1 MGINVG
7 MLIFGLFDSALA
19 FFLVYCLWVS
29 WLKGKRIGQILGII
43 FGTLVFTTYLTLFI
57 WFNSPGVRVRSD
69 IRTIIYAAPI
79 VLTIL
84 LSILTLLSQ
93 TSKKEEGENDEKA
106 SKKPPPVNRQ
116 NNFCFKYYNH
126 TGGCLCL
133 KMRLKYHQKLTVKF
147 Y

>member
-43 FGTLVFTTYLTLFI
+43 FGTLVFTTYLTLF
-57 WFNSPGVRVRSD
+57 NSPGVRVRSD

-106 SKKPPPVNRQ
+106 SEETA
-116 NNFCFKYYNH
+116 
-126 TGGCLCL
+126 TGEPA
-133 KMRLKYHQKLTVKF
+133 K
-147 Y
+147 

>member
-19 FFLVYCLWVS
+19 FFLVYCLWTS

-57 WFNSPGVRVRSD
+57 WFNTPGVWVRSD

-93 TSKKEEGENDEKA
+93 QPQKQEEYGDEDSSEETATGE
-106 SKKPPPVNRQ
+106 PV
-116 NNFCFKYYNH
+116 K
-126 TGGCLCL
+126 
-133 KMRLKYHQKLTVKF
+133 
-147 Y
+147 

>member
-57 WFNSPGVRVRSD
+57 WFNSLASGFVLIFERSS
-69 IRTIIYAAPI
+69 TQH
-79 VLTIL
+79 L
-84 LSILTLLSQ
+84 L
-93 TSKKEEGENDEKA
+93 
-106 SKKPPPVNRQ
+106 
-116 NNFCFKYYNH
+116 F
-126 TGGCLCL
+126 
-133 KMRLKYHQKLTVKF
+133 
-147 Y
+147 

>member
-19 FFLVYCLWVS
+19 FFLVYCLWTS

-57 WFNSPGVRVRSD
+57 WFNTPGVWVRSD

-93 TSKKEEGENDEKA
+93 QPKKQEEDGDGDSSEETATGE
-106 SKKPPPVNRQ
+106 PV
-116 NNFCFKYYNH
+116 K
-126 TGGCLCL
+126 
-133 KMRLKYHQKLTVKF
+133 
-147 Y
+147 

>member
-19 FFLVYCLWVS
+19 FFLVYCLWTS
-29 WLKGKRIGQILGII
+29 WLKGKRFGQILGII

-57 WFNSPGVRVRSD
+57 WFNTPGVWVRPD

-79 VLTIL
+79 VLTVL

-93 TSKKEEGENDEKA
+93 QPKKKEEENGEDAPTDSEETA
-106 SKKPPPVNRQ
+106 
-116 NNFCFKYYNH
+116 
-126 TGGCLCL
+126 TGEPA
-133 KMRLKYHQKLTVKF
+133 K
-147 Y
+147 

>member
-7 MLIFGLFDSALA
+7 MLIFGLFDSTLA
-19 FFLVYCLWVS
+19 FFLVYCLWTS
-29 WLKGKRIGQILGII
+29 WIKGKTHRSDFGHYFRDFGI
-43 FGTLVFTTYLTLFI
+43 TTYLTLFI

-93 TSKKEEGENDEKA
+93 TSKKEEGENDENA
-106 SKKPPPVNRQ
+106 SEETA
-116 NNFCFKYYNH
+116 
-126 TGGCLCL
+126 TGEPA
-133 KMRLKYHQKLTVKF
+133 K
-147 Y
+147 

>member
-43 FGTLVFTTYLTLFI
+43 FGTLVFTTYLTLFV
-57 WFNSPGVRVRSD
+57 WVRSD

-106 SKKPPPVNRQ
+106 SEETA
-116 NNFCFKYYNH
+116 
-126 TGGCLCL
+126 TGEPA
-133 KMRLKYHQKLTVKF
+133 K
-147 Y
+147 

>member
-93 TSKKEEGENDEKA
+93 TSKKEESENDEKA
-106 SKKPPPVNRQ
+106 SEETA
-116 NNFCFKYYNH
+116 
-126 TGGCLCL
+126 TGEPA
-133 KMRLKYHQKLTVKF
+133 K
-147 Y
+147 